1 MRLMLKKKVLMSS
14 LLMFYSVLGVAAEF
28 ETEMS
33 EFPDV
38 TLEMQEIDNDF
49 FRVGQ
54 FVQASR
60 LADVIPGTSG
70 RRVTEILGTP
80 EAVSREGVE
89 QFWHYNINLPLAG
102 GEHQLVCQY
111 RVGITQSLL
120 VDDTEWRREQCR
132 LLYAQ
137 FMDNHIVYMLP
148 ADILFE
154 FDSTELD
161 AEGRR
166 TISDIGGMIMDRSGP
181 STIHVV
187 GYTDH
192 LGSREYNQNLSEE
205 RASTVKSQLVVS
217 GVPDS
222 WVSTEGNGQDNPV
235 VLCPGEAVTPTL
247 ISCLAPNRRVR
258 VEVADQQ

>member
-1 MRLMLKKKVLMSS
+1 MYFISKQRALVTS
-14 LLMFYSVLGVAAEF
+14 LLMFSSVFSTAAEL

-38 TLEMQEIDNDF
+38 ILEIQEIDNNF
-49 FRVGQ
+49 FRIGQ

-80 EAVSREGVE
+80 ENVSREGA
-89 QFWHYNINLPLAG
+89 QQYWHYNINLPLAG

-111 RVGITQSLL
+111 RVGITESLL
-120 VDDTEWRREQCR
+120 VDGTEWRREQCR
-132 LLYAQ
+132 LLYEE

-154 FDSTELD
+154 FDSDELD
-161 AEGRR
+161 SEGRSA
-166 TISDIGGMIMDRSGP
+166 IDDIGSMIMDRNGS
-181 STIHVV
+181 SMIHVI

-192 LGSREYNQNLSEE
+192 LGSREYNQSLSER
-205 RASTVKSQLVVS
+205 RASTVKSQLVIS
-217 GVPDS
+217 GVPDA
-222 WVSTEGNGQDNPV
+222 WVTTEGNGQDNPV

-258 VEVADQQ
+258 VEVADQE